1 MKKLIL
7 LLFLCVLAGVTV
19 DAQNFKGG
27 AFLGSN
33 FSHVRGD
40 NMVGYN
46 KPGFNLG
53 FRVAY
58 PMSEKMNLSM
68 AISYSQKGSRRTY
81 TPEGFPRGGGSSWH
95 LLRTNY
101 VEVPFSARFKVMNRI
116 KGDVGLGI
124 ARLIG
129 TYKSDYLGGGEVPV
143 DFMRDFEYSFQLG
156 GSYELNEKYSF
167 FIRHS
172 TSLFSV
178 QTGDFSTFLH
188 PWSRGLIH
196 MVSMLGI
203 ERTFK

>member
-1 MKKLIL
+1 M
-7 LLFLCVLAGVTV
+7 
-19 DAQNFKGG
+19 
-27 AFLGSN
+27 
-33 FSHVRGD
+33 
-40 NMVGYN
+40 
-46 KPGFNLG
+46 G

-58 PMSEKMNLSM
+58 PMSEKLDLSM

-81 TPEGFPRGGGSSWH
+81 TPEGYPRGGLWH

-101 VEVPFSARFKVMNRI
+101 VEVPISGSFQLINRVKI
-116 KGDVGLGI
+116 DAGLGI

-129 TYKSDYLGGGEVPV
+129 TYKSDYIGGGEVEV

-156 GSYELNEKYSF
+156 GSYELNEKYDF

-196 MVSMLGI
+196 MVAMLGF
-203 ERTFK
+203 ERKFK